1 MNRERVYRLQALILK
16 RADFGEADRLLT
28 IYTPAR
34 GKLRVVA
41 KGARKPQSR
50 KSGHLELFTLVHLQL
65 ARARNLDIVTQAE
78 IIEPFLALRADLE
91 RTAHA
96 YYAAELVD
104 QFSEEDQEN
113 PAVFDLLRAAFLRIG
128 ESPDLWLS
136 QRYFEVHLLAF
147 FGYQPQLHYCVV
159 GDEPI
164 EPVDNFFDAGHGGV
178 LCPRHG
184 ESIHEARPLSLNALK
199 TLRYVQSREYDEVL
213 RLQLSAATR
222 AEVEA
227 VLQRY
232 ITHLLERRLK
242 SGDFLRVLERAN

>member
-1 MNRERVYRLQALILK
+1 MNRERVYRLQALVLK
-16 RADFGEADRLLT
+16 RMDFGEADRLLT
-28 IYTPAR
+28 IYTPSR

-50 KSGHLELFTLVHLQL
+50 KSGHVELFTLVHLQL
-65 ARARNLDIVTQAE
+65 ARARNIDLVTQAE
-78 IIEPFLALRADLE
+78 IIDPFLALRADLE

-113 PAVFDLLRAAFLRIG
+113 PPVFDLLRAAFGRIG
-128 ESPDLWLS
+128 DSPDLWLS
-136 QRYFEVHLLAF
+136 QRYFEMHLLSY
-147 FGYQPQLHYCVV
+147 FGYQPQLHYCVA

-164 EPVDNFFDAGHGGV
+164 EPVDNFFDTAQGGV

-184 ESIHEARPLSLNALK
+184 EGVHEARPLSLNALK
-199 TLRYVQSREYDEVL
+199 ALRYLQSREYDDAMRV
-213 RLQLSAATR
+213 QLSAATR
-222 AEVEA
+222 GEVEGI
-227 VLQRY
+227 LQRY
-232 ITHLLERRLK
+232 ITHVLERRVK